1 MAQRPEPGSDDELLR
16 SVAAGDAA
24 ALAGLYERHAGG
36 LFGYLLRLAGDR
48 MTAEEILQDTM
59 LAVWR
64 SAAAFEGRAKVTTWL
79 FGIARRQAH
88 NRLRGRPGPEP
99 VGTDLPDRA
108 DHRPGPEDLAIA
120 AAGGTPVAA
129 AIDRLPDHHRD
140 VIALVFVAGLPLAD
154 VAEVLAIPVGTVKSR
169 LYHARAAV
177 AAALVA
183 QQVREVSE

>member
-1 MAQRPEPGSDDELLR
+1 MARTEPGSDAALLR

-24 ALAGLYERHAGG
+24 ALARLYERHAGP
-36 LFGYLLRLAGDR
+36 LFGYLSRLAGDR

-64 SAAAFEGRAKVTTWL
+64 SAGAFEGRSKVSTWL
-79 FGIARRQAH
+79 FGVARRQAY
-88 NRLRGRPGPEP
+88 NRLRGRAFPASVADPP
-99 VGTDLPDRA
+99 DAADRA
-108 DHRPGPEDLAIA
+108 AGPDELAIA

-154 VAEVLAIPVGTVKSR
+154 VAGVLSIPVGTVKSR
-169 LYHARAAV
+169 LHHARAAV
-177 AAALVA
+177 AAALIA
-183 QQVREVSE
+183 EEVSE

>member
-1 MAQRPEPGSDDELLR
+1 MVRTGPGGDAALLR

-24 ALAGLYERHAGG
+24 SLARLYERHAGP
-36 LFGYLLRLAGDR
+36 LFGYLYRLAGDR

-64 SAAAFEGRAKVTTWL
+64 SAAAFEGRSKVSTWL
-79 FGIARRQAH
+79 FGVARRQAH
-88 NRLRGRPGPEP
+88 NRLRGRASAEFA
-99 VGTDLPDRA
+99 TDLPDRA
-108 DHRPGPEDLAIA
+108 DLGAGPDELAIA

-154 VAEVLAIPVGTVKSR
+154 VAEVLSIPVGTVKSR
-169 LYHARAAV
+169 LHHARAAV
-177 AAALVA
+177 AAALIA
-183 QQVREVSE
+183 QEVSE